1 MLKYWKFEDAPLKE
15 LLKSLSV
22 SEIARVFFDNETQ
35 AYRFARALLLVKQK
49 QQLRLK
55 DCPDDLPKAT
65 WKRYLDYAVSIGILK
80 HENETYSFTD
90 RFSKPLRNLAFY
102 IQEWI
107 EKGSAEEDLT
117 LAFPNAKTGK
127 IKEMK
132 KKEEQN
138 QQNQNAQLS

>member
-15 LLKSLSV
+15 LLKTLSV

-55 DCPDDLPKAT
+55 DCPKDLPLAT
-65 WKRYLDYAVSIGILK
+65 WKRYLDYGVTIGILK
-80 HENETYSFTD
+80 HENEVYSFSD

-107 EKGSAEEDLT
+107 EKGNPNEDL
-117 LAFPNAKTGK
+117 LVAFPNAKTGK
-127 IKEMK
+127 VKETNK
-132 KKEEQN
+132 NKNLDQQN
-138 QQNQNAQLS
+138 QQKT